1 MSPAPS
7 SLPLSVEITRER
19 GLLTLSAPV
28 DLGPVRVGEME
39 VTIPLL
45 RLPADLRGGA
55 GAFHAHLSSLDRL
68 RLTISGADLLA
79 AARAAG
85 EPRLRRV
92 DLREDSVVVMAAD
105 EGHDL
110 MARWRI
116 LPGPDGAIVLA
127 PLDAL
132 VVGFTRRP
140 WHLLAEELLA
150 GLGASVG
157 ARREP
162 DGTWI
167 HLLPPVLDH
176 LFLTAGW
183 RVPAARLDVAA
194 LGTRSGKLTVEF
206 APADA
211 VPAVQRRLGAG
222 DEATDEIDRELLQRL
237 DAARLHQDVDDAIR
251 EGDSA
256 AALTTLWRA
265 RKEGEEWDAFL
276 QERLVVLQAC
286 EPGLHDEALAEADRM
301 IELGE
306 GEVLARTCRVCVAA
320 HRGDSSSF
328 ADTGYD
334 LATALVARG
343 RRGAAG
349 FVLEQ
354 IARRLGDAAEHRT
367 ALLDRAA
374 ELLPHDPG
382 ILATRAALL
391 GAGVPLPDLLSS
403 LPFLSS
409 GVERAALLEA
419 ASRRMIGEGDLVG
432 ALALWDAAGEDLELP
447 ADLYSAAALA
457 AADADSETRRRL
469 LDRLVTGQV
478 AGDLDPRGAEALTIA
493 ALEALPPDKL
503 PGIAALLASALFAG
517 GAVATRLL
525 EALEP
530 TLPPAEL
537 LVLRKKMLSAA
548 MDPDPAW
555 VNLVFRTRAAVGE
568 VDAAWACLT
577 GGPVPVSPDDAT
589 LESILG
595 LMGAPGSRTRALS
608 EMVRWVERSPD
619 RGRRAAVAGRLGTV
633 LLEELGL
640 GSDAVPYLSL
650 AVQLDEQPVRWLAAL
665 ERALEEAKRYEDWA
679 DLLVGVLSDETLSPD
694 AEGEAHLRLGRVLS
708 RHLGRRT
715 EAVEHLRRARTLLP
729 GAPGPERELE
739 EALARAEATRPRAAT
754 APPQPTSPPEE
765 GQSQLNLACQEA
777 FELADAGEMAAA
789 RAVLES
795 VLADDP
801 GHSAARDLLELL
813 SGKD

>member
-7 SLPLSVEITRER
+7 SLPLSVEITRGR
-19 GLLTLSAPV
+19 GRLTLSAPL

-39 VTIPLL
+39 VTIPRL

-55 GAFHAHLSSLDRL
+55 GAFHAHLSTLDRI
-68 RLTISGADLLA
+68 RLTISGSDLLA

-85 EPRLRRV
+85 ETRLRRV

-116 LPGPDGAIVLA
+116 LPGIDGAIVLA

-306 GEVLARTCRVCVAA
+306 GEVLARTSRVCVAA
-320 HRGDSSSF
+320 HRGESRSL

-334 LATALVARG
+334 LASALVARG

-354 IARRLGDAAEHRT
+354 IARRLGDAGEIRA

-409 GVERAALLEA
+409 GAERAALLEA
-419 ASRRMIGEGDLVG
+419 ASRRMVGEGDLAG
-432 ALALWDAAGEDLELP
+432 ALAIWDAAGEDLHLP
-447 ADLYSAAALA
+447 ADLYSAAALTA
-457 AADADSETRRRL
+457 AGADPETRRRL

-478 AGDLDPRGAEALTIA
+478 AGDLDPAGAEALVVA
-493 ALEALPPDKL
+493 ALEVLPRDRL
-503 PGIAALLASALFAG
+503 PGIAALLASALSAG
-517 GAVATRLL
+517 GAVATRLMV
-525 EALEP
+525 ALESA
-530 TLPPAEL
+530 LVPAEML
-537 LVLRKKMLSAA
+537 GLRKEMLPAV

-555 VNLVFRTRAAVGE
+555 VNLVFRVQVAAGE
-568 VDAAWACLT
+568 VDAAWASLT
-577 GGPVPVSPDDAT
+577 GEQAHFFPDDAT
-589 LESILG
+589 LETILG
-595 LMGAPGSRTRALS
+595 LVPVSRTRALS

-650 AVQLDEQPVRWLAAL
+650 AVQLDERPARWLAAL

-679 DLLVGVLSDETLSPD
+679 DLLVGVLADETLSPD
-694 AEGEAHLRLGRVLS
+694 AEGEAHLRLGRVLG
-708 RHLGRRT
+708 RHLGRRD

-739 EALARAEATRPRAAT
+739 EALARAEATSPRTAT
-754 APPQPTSPPEE
+754 VPTLPSSPA
-765 GQSQLNLACQEA
+765 GVQSQLDLACQDA
-777 FELADAGEMAAA
+777 FELADAGEMPAA

-795 VLADDP
+795 ILADDP
-801 GHSAARDLLELL
+801 KHSAARDLLELL
-813 SGKD
+813 DE

>member
-1 MSPAPS
+1 M
-7 SLPLSVEITRER
+7 
-19 GLLTLSAPV
+19 
-28 DLGPVRVGEME
+28 
-39 VTIPLL
+39 TIPRL

-55 GAFHAHLSSLDRL
+55 GAFHAHLSSLDRI
-68 RLTISGADLLA
+68 RLTISGSDLLA

-85 EPRLRRV
+85 ETRLRRV

-132 VVGFTRRP
+132 AVGFTRRP
-140 WHLLAEELLA
+140 WHLLAEEILA
-150 GLGASVG
+150 GLGDVVG

-183 RVPAARLDVAA
+183 RVPAARLDVSA
-194 LGTRSGKLTVEF
+194 LGTRSGKLTVEY
-206 APADA
+206 APGDA
-211 VPAVQRRLGAG
+211 VAAVRRRLGAG

-256 AALTTLWRA
+256 AALTMLYRA

-320 HRGDSSSF
+320 HRGESRSL

-354 IARRLGDAAEHRT
+354 IARRLGDAVEHRA

-374 ELLPHDPG
+374 ALLPRDPG

-409 GVERAALLEA
+409 GAERAALLEA
-419 ASRRMIGEGDLVG
+419 ASRRMVGEGDLAG

-457 AADADSETRRRL
+457 AADADPETRRRL

-478 AGDLDPRGAEALTIA
+478 AGDLDPAGAEALTVA
-493 ALEALPPDKL
+493 ALEVLSGDRL
-503 PGIAALLASALFAG
+503 PGIVELLASALSAG
-517 GAVATRLL
+517 GAVATRLMV
-525 EALEP
+525 ALEP
-530 TLPPAEL
+530 ALPPAKML
-537 LVLRKKMLSAA
+537 ALRKEMLPAV

-555 VNLVFRTRAAVGE
+555 VNLVFRAQVAVGE
-568 VDAAWACLT
+568 VDAAWASLT
-577 GGPVPVSPDDAT
+577 GGLVPFSPDDAT
-589 LESILG
+589 LETILG
-595 LMGAPGSRTRALS
+595 LVGAPVSRTRALS

-633 LLEELGL
+633 LLEDLGL
-640 GSDAVPYLSL
+640 GSDAVSYLSL
-650 AVQLDEQPVRWLAAL
+650 AVQLDERPARWLAAL
-665 ERALEEAKRYEDWA
+665 ERALEEAKRFEDWA
-679 DLLVGVLSDETLSPD
+679 DLLAGVLADETLSPD
-694 AEGEAHLRLGRVLS
+694 AEGEAHLRLGRVLG
-708 RHLGRRT
+708 RHLGRRD
-715 EAVEHLRRARTLLP
+715 EAVEHLRRARILLP

-739 EALARAEATRPRAAT
+739 EALARAGTASPRT
-754 APPQPTSPPEE
+754 AVAPAHPASPLEE
-765 GQSQLNLACQEA
+765 GRSQLDLACQEA
-777 FELADAGEMAAA
+777 FELADAGEVSAA

-801 GHSAARDLLELL
+801 GHSAARDLLDLL